1 MLGQPNPSAPE
12 FAFNLRFPGQ
22 YFDAETGKHYNY
34 YRDNYDPSIGRYGQ
48 SDPIGLLAG
57 LNTYGYVS
65 ADPLALFDE
74 LGLAQCSY
82 SISRH
87 SLSCQPNPG
96 TSGSGVG
103 VNLGP
108 GGLFSG
114 AGPCKDNPS
123 EKCQNTKNRWPIP
136 EGDYDMVPYDGPNK
150 KGNDWWRLKP
160 TSLVRKLGFGTGSG
174 RGGHLLHPGSISLG
188 CITYSGPKEDYDRL
202 NDLLRSNGPN
212 TLNVSP

>member
-1 MLGQPNPSAPE
+1 M
-12 FAFNLRFPGQ
+12 
-22 YFDAETGKHYNY
+22 HYNY
-34 YRDNYDPSIGRYGQ
+34 FRDYDPVMGRYGQ
-48 SDPIGLLAG
+48 SDPIGLLGG

-65 ADPLALFDE
+65 ADPLMLFDA

-96 TSGSGVG
+96 TRGSGTG

-114 AGPCKDNPS
+114 AGPCQNNPS
-123 EKCQNTKNRWPIP
+123 EQCQNTKNRGPIP
-136 EGDYDMVPYDGPNK
+136 EGDYDMVPYDGNNT

-174 RGGHLLHPGSISLG
+174 RGGHLLHPGSISYG
-188 CITYSGPKEDYDRL
+188 CITYSGPKDDYDRL

-212 TLNVSP
+212 SLSVTP